1 MRAGGAGN
9 GEDQRIVSEGRSGRS
24 PRREIGEGVGP
35 ADGEEAG
42 FCGEPS
48 VAAAAHPV
56 IGVGESDAAEAVL
69 TGKVHGPEHGGVRV
83 EVAGAKVA
91 VPAFDSKRG
100 GRGLG
105 DEGGFG
111 VDVDAA
117 VGDHFGEAGEAVEAV
132 GVDAVAGGF
141 GEEAGAEGGAVAVE
155 AEMEGGAKEC
165 GVEIGIGDAEHG
177 GSIICGGSR
186 FKVRTGGLYL
196 WDMACFLELEHV
208 NVARGDAMVLHDVN
222 LRVEAGEHIAILGPN
237 GCGKSTLIK
246 TMTCELYP
254 MVLEGTRVSIFGR
267 ERWDLTELKKR
278 LGVVSPELPGRQ
290 TLKTTG
296 RDAVLTGFFSSSTLW
311 PNLVVTGAM
320 RERAEEVL
328 ELVGAA
334 GIADKAVGEMSA
346 GEQRRVM
353 IGRALVGSGTE
364 SHEWGTRSSGA
375 NQMLLLDEP
384 SNALDLAAQ
393 QGLREMLRRL
403 AQQGTGML
411 LITHHIADIL
421 PEIGRV
427 ILMRG
432 GRIVADGAKRKL
444 LTAPVLSELLGVP
457 VRVTEE
463 DGFFRAW

>member
-1 MRAGGAGN
+1 M
-9 GEDQRIVSEGRSGRS
+9 V
-24 PRREIGEGVGP
+24 
-35 ADGEEAG
+35 
-42 FCGEPS
+42 
-48 VAAAAHPV
+48 
-56 IGVGESDAAEAVL
+56 
-69 TGKVHGPEHGGVRV
+69 
-83 EVAGAKVA
+83 
-91 VPAFDSKRG
+91 
-100 GRGLG
+100 
-105 DEGGFG
+105 
-111 VDVDAA
+111 
-117 VGDHFGEAGEAVEAV
+117 
-132 GVDAVAGGF
+132 
-141 GEEAGAEGGAVAVE
+141 
-155 AEMEGGAKEC
+155 
-165 GVEIGIGDAEHG
+165 
-177 GSIICGGSR
+177 
-186 FKVRTGGLYL
+186 
-196 WDMACFLELEHV
+196 DMACFLELEHV

-334 GIADKAVGEMSA
+334 GIADKVVGEMSA

-353 IGRALVGSGTE
+353 IGRALVGSGDPTHGTE

-384 SNALDLAAQ
+384 SNALDLNAQ

-403 AQQGTGML
+403 AQQGTGIL

-432 GRIVADGAKRKL
+432 GRIVADGSKEKL
-444 LTAPVLSELLGVP
+444 LTAEVLSELFG
-457 VRVTEE
+457 VRVEVTER
-463 DGFFRAW
+463 DGFSYAF